1 MPYIPTE
8 WRDHIVDPITGEVI
22 QQGTSVSATKLN
34 NMERGITEAHEASE
48 ASLSRTVSLMT
59 DALDMRMRYEFDG
72 HARTYGLAENMY
84 WITFR
89 DTNDINIISGAY
101 DAANKKV
108 VLP

>member
-1 MPYIPTE
+1 MPYTPTE
-8 WRDHIVDPITGEVI
+8 WLDHIVDPLTGEII
-22 QQGTSVSATKLN
+22 QQGTPVSATRLN
-34 NMERGITEAHEASE
+34 NMERGIKEAYDAAET
-48 ASLSRTVSLMT
+48 SLNRTGSLMT

-72 HARTYGLAENMY
+72 HARAYGLATNMY

-101 DAANKKV
+101 DEVNKKV